1 MPERL
6 YMLGY
11 THHKKNI
18 SAINVNTTSHDWVA
32 SIIESSFILVLVR
45 SVDLKNNRVATIHD
59 PIATIHDDNNCELF
73 GNQNKYHHIKDNI
86 IHKGIEAK
94 VIHSTLW

>member
-1 MPERL
+1 M
-6 YMLGY
+6 
-11 THHKKNI
+11 
-18 SAINVNTTSHDWVA
+18 
-32 SIIESSFILVLVR
+32 
-45 SVDLKNNRVATIHD
+45 IHD

-94 VIHSTLW
+94 VIHSTL